1 MRFREMRF
9 REIREIKNEKIT
21 NSQTTNTFTN
31 EFDPDARINPT
42 QNNTPTTTYY
52 DVDKRI
58 VIK

>member
-1 MRFREMRF
+1 M
-9 REIREIKNEKIT
+9 NET
-21 NSQTTNTFTN
+21 HTERMTTNTFTN
-31 EFDPDARINPT
+31 GFDPDARIKPT

>member
-1 MRFREMRF
+1 MRF

-21 NSQTTNTFTN
+21 NCQTTNTFTN
-31 EFDPDARINPT
+31 GFDPDARINPT

-52 DVDKRI
+52 DVDKCI